1 MSITLRI
8 LLLLAALA
16 TAAWILRKISKLKVK
31 MEDAIFWIIFAGILC
46 ILAIFPEICY
56 WLTGALGMLSPANLI
71 FLVVIFLMLEKIF
84 TLSILVSQLE
94 EKVEVLSAELA
105 LRSHSVEKRL
115 EEQKK
120 KNMDE
125 VKITDGTGKS
135 DEDV

>member
-1 MSITLRI
+1 M
-8 LLLLAALA
+8 
-16 TAAWILRKISKLKVK
+16 
-31 MEDAIFWIIFAGILC
+31 
-46 ILAIFPEICY
+46 
-56 WLTGALGMLSPANLI
+56 
-71 FLVVIFLMLEKIF
+71 
-84 TLSILVSQLE
+84 
-94 EKVEVLSAELA
+94 LSAELA